1 MAGPPDLAAGA
12 LWAALQTQPR
22 PFRVVPFPRNDAEG
36 KPIGEVAIWVLTQGE
51 HMDAAADAE
60 RLAREKLKESTR
72 REDLS
77 YGYETLFSNELACQ
91 VLARACRQADDVTKA
106 AFPSGKMVR
115 QVLTPDEVE
124 VLFRHYLSVQAELGP
139 IVSEMT
145 KEEMDAW
152 VRRLAE
158 GGPGFPFNSL
168 SLAQQMILVRFMA
181 CQLVASWTATFS
193 AGSQP
198 ESSEPADADVAEAEG

>member
-1 MAGPPDLAAGA
+1 MPASA
-12 LWAALQTQPR
+12 LWAALQAAPR
-22 PFRVVPFPRNDAEG
+22 PHRIVPFPRNGPD
-36 KPIGEVAIWVLTQGE
+36 GEPVGNVAIWVLTQGE

-60 RLAREKLKESTR
+60 RLAREKLKDATR

-77 YGYETLFSNELACQ
+77 YGYDTLFSNELACQ
-91 VLARACRQADDVTKA
+91 VIARACRQEDDLTRA

-115 QVLTPDEVE
+115 ATLTPDEVE
-124 VLFRHYLSVQAELGP
+124 VLFRHYLSVQSELGP

-152 VRRLAE
+152 VHRLAE

-168 SLAQQMILVRFMA
+168 SLVQQRILVRSMA
-181 CQLVASWTATFS
+181 SQLVAFWTDKSS

-198 ESSEPADADVAEAEG
+198 ESTEADEPASDDADVSDEA